1 MSGSN
6 TSSHPY
12 LHPEFSSTY
21 RKIFDEQTQRISSGK
36 DKLDQLVSIRSFA
49 VLLIPASSRH
59 PPAES
64 EAILK
69 GLGVLWHMFI
79 QTAQIIDFDDTLQ
92 DRLVTLL
99 LWTKEFDLHCRTL
112 YPPTEPALPTWE
124 SCGFVENVQ
133 TAWKQLLASGTPSQ
147 LRNLAAFSAKSLAV
161 GICPDTLGLTALA
174 YLCEALETD
183 DETKTTT
190 QLPAAVV
197 WIEHCRDKL
206 LVFSITGRFID
217 AQAEVVHFAELGVLA
232 RRADVT
238 LPGCSMER
246 WLFWRRRLQQLS
258 RHADPAVAKEARKGF
273 MSMVTCGRL
282 LDYDVPG
289 EAKFEERVQ
298 VAMTEALA
306 TSGHACLNLEEAD
319 FDVHWVD

>member
-1 MSGSN
+1 MSESN

-21 RKIFDEQTQRISSGK
+21 RKIFDEQTQKISSNK

-49 VLLIPASSRH
+49 VLLIPAGARR

-64 EAILK
+64 GAILK
-69 GLGVLWHMFI
+69 GLGVLWYMFI

-112 YPPTEPALPTWE
+112 YPPTEPALPNWE
-124 SCGFVENVQ
+124 SCGFVENLQ

-161 GICPDTLGLTALA
+161 GICPDTLGLTSLS

-183 DETKTTT
+183 DETTIATR
-190 QLPAAVV
+190 LPAVTV
-197 WIEHCRDKL
+197 WIEQCRDKL
-206 LVFSITGRFID
+206 LVFSVTGRFSE
-217 AQAEVVHFAELGVLA
+217 AKPEVAHLAELGVLA
-232 RRADVT
+232 RRADVK
-238 LPGCSMER
+238 LPGCSLER

-258 RHADPAVAKEARKGF
+258 HHSDPAVAKEARKGF

-282 LDYDVPG
+282 LDYEVPG

-306 TSGHACLNLEEAD
+306 TGGNACLNLEEAD
-319 FDVHWVD
+319 FDVDWVD